1 MNDANDPLSDEAI
14 DDLLGP
20 LRTANLPD
28 ELRSSN
34 RDAVRR
40 ALERRARPP
49 WWQRSIAVPV
59 PLAIAASLA
68 LFVTA
73 AAALWPTLGQAADKD
88 TPVPRRESVV
98 ESDTAIPRW
107 SVTRSYILSIE
118 SLAQF
123 QNSFL
128 PEATEDRNES

>member
-14 DDLLGP
+14 EDLLGP

-28 ELRSSN
+28 ELRSAN
-34 RDAVRR
+34 LDAVRR
-40 ALERRARPP
+40 ALERRACPP

-68 LFVTA
+68 LLVTA
-73 AAALWPTLGQAADKD
+73 AAALWPSLGKETDKD
-88 TPVPRRESVV
+88 TPVPQRENVV
-98 ESDTAIPRW
+98 DSDTAIPRW
-107 SVTRSYILSIE
+107 SITRSYILSIE

-123 QNSFL
+123 
-128 PEATEDRNES
+128 